1 MNTLDQFK
9 LDGKFCVITGG
20 AGLLGVKH
28 AEALL
33 DAGASVILVDKNMA
47 KLNIAASRFS
57 TRPGHKS
64 TILGYSFDITNEE
77 AVRNHVEHICKY
89 QGSIDVL
96 INNAANTPRAEDINS
111 LTRLEDFPIKSWRE
125 DFDVSVTGAFLMSR
139 EIGKRMAENG
149 GGVILN
155 IVSDLGII
163 APDQRIYRKEGLK
176 DSEQPVKPVSYSVA
190 KHALIGLTKYLAT
203 YWADKGV
210 RVNSISPG
218 GVYNGHLS
226 VDFVHELTRL
236 IPMGRMAHADEYKA
250 AILFLCSDASSYMT
264 GANLVIDG
272 GRTCW

>member
-20 AGLLGVKH
+20 AGLLGIKH
-28 AEALL
+28 AEALI
-33 DAGASVILVDKNMA
+33 DAGANIILVDKNTA
-47 KLNIAASRFS
+47 KLNIAVSGLS

-64 TILGYSFDITNEE
+64 TIFGYNFDITNEE
-77 AVRNHVEHICKY
+77 AVRYHIECMY
-89 QGSIDVL
+89 RYPGSIDVL
-96 INNAANTPRAEDINS
+96 INNAANTPRAEDISS

-139 EIGKRMAENG
+139 EIGKRMAENR

-226 VDFVHELTRL
+226 VGFVRELISL

-250 AILFLCSDASSYMT
+250 AILFMCSDASSYMT